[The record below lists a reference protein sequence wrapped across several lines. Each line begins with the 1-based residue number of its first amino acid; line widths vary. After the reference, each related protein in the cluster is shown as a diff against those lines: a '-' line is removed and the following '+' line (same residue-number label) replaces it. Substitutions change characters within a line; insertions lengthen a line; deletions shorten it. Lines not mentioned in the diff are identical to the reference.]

1 MVDINL
7 IGDDRTGEERT
18 GDEDRVDEFTQTS
31 SMDTQE
37 LAFEE
42 RTETFDT
49 TKTAGFAQRRSYS
62 SVVST
67 VIILAVIGVLGFG
80 IWYFMF
86 RGSNSSTQANLPE
99 FVPEPQAV
107 EETQPQSSGPDQSA
121 ESTQPSSEINSQPLQ
136 QEEPQAEIPRNPQT
150 ETQKPVER
158 TTTSPTNKAPV
169 NPPVKKSPSVVA
181 DFSAASGQFLMNSR
195 SAVQT
200 VNGIIGAMPASLNT
214 TLLSYAGGRLRMEYV
229 ALSAADGKSFTDRL
243 NQDYGAGNLS
253 VVSEKQVANNGQSL
267 DKVLISGTVAA
278 KASSGGQADGVDIMN
293 VSQIKEWL
301 QSSAKQFGLQL
312 RQFDSQQ
319 GRFADG
325 YQKTPILVRIYGSKE
340 SLVRFMEFFASENL
354 NVELT
359 KILLVSPDMVS
370 FTDDNLMLVMNL
382 FLFQPS

>member
-7 IGDDRTGEERT
+7 IGDDKTGEERT
-18 GDEDRVDEFTQTS
+18 GDEERVDEFTQTS

-49 TKTAGFAQRRSYS
+49 TKTAGFAKRRSYS

-86 RGSNSSTQANLPE
+86 RGSSSSSQANLPE

-107 EETQPQSSGPDQSA
+107 EETVPESVETDPGTTTTQPPA
-121 ESTQPSSEINSQPLQ
+121 ESSSQSV
-136 QEEPQAEIPRNPQT
+136 QEEEPLADIPRNPKP
-150 ETQKPVER
+150 EPQKPVDKPR
-158 TTTSPTNKAPV
+158 TTPTTTT
-169 NPPVKKSPSVVA
+169 PVKPPPKTTPAIAA
-181 DFSAASGQFLMNSR
+181 DFSATSGQFLMNSR

-200 VNGIIGAMPASLNT
+200 VNGIIGAMPATLNT

-229 ALSAADGKSFTDRL
+229 ALSAADAKSFTDRL
-243 NQDYGAGNLS
+243 NQDYGSGNLA

-267 DKVLISGTVAA
+267 DKVLISGTIAA
-278 KASSGGQADGVDIMN
+278 KASSGAQANGVDIMN
-293 VSQIKEWL
+293 VTQIKDWL
-301 QSSAKQFGLQL
+301 QSSAKQFGLQV

-370 FTDDNLMLVMNL
+370 FSDDNLMLVMNL